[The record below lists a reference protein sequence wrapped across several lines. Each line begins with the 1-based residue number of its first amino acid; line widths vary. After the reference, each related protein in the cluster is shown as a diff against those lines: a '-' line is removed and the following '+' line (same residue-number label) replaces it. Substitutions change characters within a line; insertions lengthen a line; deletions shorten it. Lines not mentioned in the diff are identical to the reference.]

1 MSDCQVERVIFFK
14 TVQGDVKF
22 RILMLYN
29 HDVIRLQQKPN
40 ISSTRFSGLPTL
52 VTEHA
57 WYCGMSRYI
66 NFRLTQTS
74 GFNTLQGRHLIFRSV
89 MPLR

>member
-1 MSDCQVERVIFFK
+1 MILLLIKIVI
-14 TVQGDVKF
+14 VKF

-40 ISSTRFSGLPTL
+40 ISSTRFSSLPTL
-52 VTEHA
+52 VTERA

-74 GFNTLQGRHLIFRSV
+74 GFDTLHPSFV
-89 MPLR
+89 FFC